1 MTQPRQTF
9 ANHARFNPWYH
20 FVAIPI
26 LIINIVVATMSAV
39 RAPGLATVWGVIV
52 ALGIGIGIAVA
63 RSQVLT
69 VQNRI
74 IRLEE
79 RQRLRSLL
87 PAEDHAAIDELR
99 VGDVIA
105 LRFAADSE
113 VPALFRRVVTGEF
126 AKPREIKQAVQEWR
140 PDHLRA

>member
-1 MTQPRQTF
+1 MTEPRQTF

-26 LIINIVVATMSAV
+26 LLINIVIATTGAI
-39 RAPGLATVWGVIV
+39 RQPNLATVWGVIV

-63 RSQVLT
+63 RSQALT

-87 PAEDHAAIDELR
+87 PAEDHAAIDALR
-99 VGDVIA
+99 VRDVVA
-105 LRFAADSE
+105 LRFASDSE
-113 VPALFRRVVTGEF
+113 VPALFHRVVTGEF
-126 AKPREIKQAVQEWR
+126 AKPRDIKQAVKDWR

>member
-1 MTQPRQTF
+1 MTPPRQTF
-9 ANHARFNPWYH
+9 ANHARFYPWYH

-26 LIINIVVATMSAV
+26 LLINIVVATMGAV
-39 RAPGLATVWGVIV
+39 RAPSLTTVWGVIL

-87 PAEDHAAIDELR
+87 PPEDHAAIDALH
-99 VGDVIA
+99 VSDVVA
-105 LRFAADSE
+105 LRFASDSE
-113 VPALFRRVVTGEF
+113 VPALFHQVVTGEF
-126 AKPREIKQAVQEWR
+126 AKPQEIKQAVKDWR

>member
-1 MTQPRQTF
+1 MTEPRQTF
-9 ANHARFNPWYH
+9 ANHARVNPWYH

-26 LIINIVVATMSAV
+26 LIINIVVATMGAV
-39 RAPGLATVWGVIV
+39 RQPTLASVWGAIV

-79 RQRLRSLL
+79 RQRLRSIL
-87 PAEDHAAIDELR
+87 PAEDHAAIDQLR
-99 VGDVIA
+99 LGHIIA
-105 LRFAADSE
+105 LRFASDSE
-113 VPALFRRVVTGEF
+113 VPALFHRVVSGEF
-126 AKPREIKQAVQEWR
+126 AKPRDIKQAVRDWR